1 MPCCSRQILVKPAD
15 KIIITAAK
23 KKNECTDAQKCPCVQ
38 LNSFKLKTLR
48 GCGAMLTDHLL
59 VCKNTCQVWEITET
73 LQIVNSGD

>member
-1 MPCCSRQILVKPAD
+1 MPCFSRQILVKPAD

-23 KKNECTDAQKCPCVQ
+23 KKNECIDTQKCPYVQ

-48 GCGAMLTDHLL
+48 GCGAMFTDHLF
-59 VCKNTCQVWEITET
+59 VCKNTCQIWEITET